1 MNRVLVTGATTPLG
15 VALVHR
21 LAADARVERVLACGI
36 ETGAPALAASDKVT
50 YVRADLCRA
59 RELRDLLFGPVQEL
73 GITVLVHAAFHRA
86 AAPTPSARRLHV
98 EATRQLL
105 HLAERHATLRR
116 FVLCGSAEIYRI
128 DGNLPS
134 LLGEEHPIDYSPTL
148 PGRVHD
154 RMEADQLV
162 CGRMGMSPLE
172 VVVLRLGE
180 IFAPDV
186 GSQLYDYV
194 SSVVCLRP
202 LGYDPMLN
210 LLAIDDAAR
219 AIALAVEARGNGI
232 FNIPGLDT
240 LPLSRIIARAGRI
253 ELALPGP
260 LLQPLYALRAAVH
273 AGSFAYRSNVQRLHF
288 TGLLDGT
295 RAERELG
302 YRPTSHVQWRRR

>member
-1 MNRVLVTGATTPLG
+1 MNHVLVTGATTPLG
-15 VALVHR
+15 VALVHH
-21 LAADARVERVLACGI
+21 LAADPGVGRVLAVGI
-36 ETGAPALAASDKVT
+36 ESGAPALLVSDKVT

-59 RELRDLLFGPVQEL
+59 RELRDLLFGPAREL
-73 GITVLVHAAFHRA
+73 AITVLVHGAFHRA
-86 AAPTPSARRLHV
+86 PVPTPQARRLHV

-105 HLAERHATLRR
+105 HLAERHPTLRR
-116 FVLCGSAEIYRI
+116 FVLCGSGEIYRI

-134 LLGEEHPIDYSPTL
+134 LLGEEHPIDYSASL
-148 PGRVHD
+148 PDRVHD

-180 IFAPDV
+180 IFTADV

-194 SSVVCLRP
+194 SSAVCLRP

-210 LLAIDDAAR
+210 LLALDDAAR
-219 AIALAVEARGNGI
+219 AIALSVAARGSGI

-240 LPLSRIIARAGRI
+240 LPLSRIIARAGRVG
-253 ELALPGP
+253 LALPGP
-260 LLQPLYALRAAVH
+260 LLHPLYALRAAVR
-273 AGSFAYRSNVQRLHF
+273 AGSFAYRQNVQRLHF
-288 TGLLDGT
+288 TGLLDGA

-302 YRPTSHVQWRRR
+302 YRPASHVQWRRR